1 MVPPWLLGC
10 SGPSSGVLDLREG
23 GGELRVSPGPGRSG
37 SQSAERAE
45 VAWNS
50 RLSFSLPDSPPT
62 LSRPR
67 AETNRK
73 PSKYRE
79 A

>member
-23 GGELRVSPGPGRSG
+23 GGELRVSPGPGCSG

-45 VAWNS
+45 VARNS
-50 RLSFSLPDSPPT
+50 SLSFSLPDSPPT
-62 LSRPR
+62 LSRPW

-73 PSKYRE
+73 PSKYWK